1 MILKTYQIMG
11 MHCMGCVNKVHQAL
25 VSHDYISE
33 ADVNLEKSRVKLNMT
48 DLLQLQEIKSILKN
62 VGEYEVLELQDQTNT
77 KKSKLSTY
85 KPLLLVIGFVLLV
98 SLLSSFKTSF
108 HLMNWMTN
116 FMGGFFIAFS
126 FFKFLDLNGFSNSFA
141 TYDIIAKKWK
151 GYGKIYPFIELGL
164 GVAYLLALQSAITN
178 IICILIL
185 TASTIGVIKA
195 VWSKKQIQCACLG
208 TVFNLPMSTVTI
220 IENFTMISMAIFSL
234 IFNFS

>member
-1 MILKTYQIMG
+1 MIVKTYQING

-164 GVAYLLALQSAITN
+164 GVAYLLAFQSAITN

-185 TASTIGVIKA
+185 SASTIGVIKA

-220 IENFTMISMAIFSL
+220 IENFTMISMAIISL

>member
-185 TASTIGVIKA
+185 SASTIGVIKA

-220 IENFTMISMAIFSL
+220 IENFTMISMAIISL

>member
-1 MILKTYQIMG
+1 MIVKTYQING

-48 DLLQLQEIKSILKN
+48 DLLQLQEIKSLLKN

-178 IICILIL
+178 TMCILVL
-185 TASTIGVIKA
+185 SASTIGVIKA
-195 VWSKKQIQCACLG
+195 VLSKKQIQCACLG

-234 IFNFS
+234 VFDFS

>member
-1 MILKTYQIMG
+1 
-11 MHCMGCVNKVHQAL
+11 MGCVNKVQKAF

-33 ADVNLEKSRVKLNMT
+33 ADVNLEKSRVKLNMI
-48 DLLQLQEIKSILKN
+48 DLLQLQEIKSLLKN
-62 VGEYEVLELQDQTNT
+62 IGEYEVLELQDQTNI
-77 KKSKLSTY
+77 KESKLSTY
-85 KPLLLVIGFVLLV
+85 KPLLLVIGFVLLI
-98 SLLSSFKTSF
+98 SSLSSFKTSF

-164 GVAYLLALQSAITN
+164 GVAFLLALQSAITN
-178 IICILIL
+178 IICIIIL

>member
-1 MILKTYQIMG
+1 MIVKTYQING
-11 MHCMGCVNKVHQAL
+11 MHCMGCVNKVHQAF
-25 VSHDYISE
+25 VSDDHITE

-48 DLLQLQEIKSILKN
+48 DLLQLHEIKSLLKN

-85 KPLLLVIGFVLLV
+85 TPLLLVIGFVLLV

-220 IENFTMISMAIFSL
+220 IENFTMISMAIISL

>member
-11 MHCMGCVNKVHQAL
+11 MHCTGCVNKVHQAL

-185 TASTIGVIKA
+185 SASTIGVIKA
-195 VWSKKQIQCACLG
+195 FWSKKQIQCACLG

-220 IENFTMISMAIFSL
+220 IENFTMILMAIFSL
-234 IFNFS
+234 IFDFF

>member
-1 MILKTYQIMG
+1 MIVKTYQING

-62 VGEYEVLELQDQTNT
+62 VGEYEVLELQDQTNP

-185 TASTIGVIKA
+185 SASTIGVIKA

-220 IENFTMISMAIFSL
+220 IENFTMISMAIISL

>member
-1 MILKTYQIMG
+1 MIVKTYQING
-11 MHCMGCVNKVHQAL
+11 MHCMGCVSKVQKAF

-33 ADVNLEKSRVKLNMT
+33 ADVNLEKSRVKLNMI
-48 DLLQLQEIKSILKN
+48 DLLQLQEIKSLLKN
-62 VGEYEVLELQDQTNT
+62 IGEYEVLELQDQTNI
-77 KKSKLSTY
+77 KESKLSTY
-85 KPLLLVIGFVLLV
+85 KPLLLVIGFVLLI
-98 SLLSSFKTSF
+98 SSLSSFKTSF

-164 GVAYLLALQSAITN
+164 GVAFLLVLQSAITN
-178 IICILIL
+178 IICIIIL

>member
-1 MILKTYQIMG
+1 MIVKTYQING

-48 DLLQLQEIKSILKN
+48 DLLQLQEIKSSLKN

-185 TASTIGVIKA
+185 SASTIGVIKA

-220 IENFTMISMAIFSL
+220 IENFTMISMAIISL

>member
-126 FFKFLDLNGFSNSFA
+126 FFKFLDLNDFSNSFA

-185 TASTIGVIKA
+185 SASTIGVIKA

>member
-185 TASTIGVIKA
+185 SASTIGVIKA

>member
-48 DLLQLQEIKSILKN
+48 DLLQLHEIKSLLKN